1 VPKLRRLSGNEVLSI
16 FAKFGFS
23 VLSQK
28 GSHVKIRR
36 LTASGSKESLTI
48 PIHDELDT
56 GTLKAILRQAGRFV
70 SEAELTKYFYR

>member
-1 VPKLRRLSGNEVLSI
+1 VLSI

-70 SEAELTKYFYR
+70 SEAELRKYFYR